1 MKLPDDFGCLVFD
14 EDVMRK
20 RLPENICCKLK
31 HSIQENFT
39 LDDET
44 CNIIANDMKN
54 WAIEHGATH
63 FTHWFHPLIGI
74 SAEKHES
81 FISKNEHGNIIMN
94 FSGKELAKGEADSSS
109 FSSGGL
115 CSTFSAHGH
124 TFWNAASNAFIRGKT
139 LYIPA
144 VFYSHNGEI
153 LDDRIPLFKSM
164 KLLNKH
170 ALRIF
175 KLFDNVYVKQVF
187 PTVGVEQEYFLIDK
201 KFLKCREDLKL
212 CGRTLFGT
220 TSNKMQEEVKHYLSP
235 IKPRIL
241 AYMNELDEELWKLG
255 ILSKIKHSE
264 VSPAQYEL
272 VSHFSLAN
280 IAADQNQLI
289 MEIMQNIAERHGL
302 YCLLHE
308 KPFFGFNGS
317 GKHINW
323 SLATDTGK
331 NLFEPGYTSLKNAQ
345 FLLFLCALIKGV
357 DEYQDLLC
365 ASAASAG
372 NDLRLGGNEAPC
384 TIMSIFL
391 GEELTEILYSIE
403 KSIDHSE
410 KICINSKFN
419 INIFQKLKSDNLNRN
434 RTSPFAFTGNKFEF
448 RMVGSSMSIAYP
460 ITVINTIMANE
471 LCQFAD
477 ILENGSNFDKDLTE
491 IIVNT
496 IKNHKKIIFNGNNYS
511 DEWHLEAKKRHL
523 FNFKTSANAISQLI
537 ATKNIEI
544 FEKYKIL
551 TKVEISAI
559 YNVLMQNY
567 CQTLHTEVMVMDSMI
582 KKQIIPSTEKYI
594 KVLCDTVLSKKQ
606 ITAQIDCS
614 AEIQLISLL
623 STLLSEL
630 YNNTDILKEN
640 LITSNKIPNLFERSK
655 FYYKKIFSVL
665 NKIRKSA
672 DKIEQN
678 IDKKLWPFPSYSD
691 ILFEF

>member
-1 MKLPDDFGCLVFD
+1 MY
-14 EDVMRK
+14 
-20 RLPENICCKLK
+20 N
-31 HSIQENFT
+31 
-39 LDDET
+39 
-44 CNIIANDMKN
+44 
-54 WAIEHGATH
+54 
-63 FTHWFHPLIGI
+63 
-74 SAEKHES
+74 
-81 FISKNEHGNIIMN
+81 
-94 FSGKELAKGEADSSS
+94 
-109 FSSGGL
+109 
-115 CSTFSAHGH
+115 
-124 TFWNAASNAFIRGKT
+124 
-139 LYIPA
+139 
-144 VFYSHNGEI
+144 
-153 LDDRIPLFKSM
+153 
-164 KLLNKH
+164 
-170 ALRIF
+170 
-175 KLFDNVYVKQVF
+175 YV
-187 PTVGVEQEYFLIDK
+187 
-201 KFLKCREDLKL
+201 
-212 CGRTLFGT
+212 
-220 TSNKMQEEVKHYLSP
+220 N
-235 IKPRIL
+235 
-241 AYMNELDEELWKLG
+241 
-255 ILSKIKHSE
+255 
-264 VSPAQYEL
+264 
-272 VSHFSLAN
+272 
-280 IAADQNQLI
+280 
-289 MEIMQNIAERHGL
+289 
-302 YCLLHE
+302 
-308 KPFFGFNGS
+308 
-317 GKHINW
+317 
-323 SLATDTGK
+323 
-331 NLFEPGYTSLKNAQ
+331 
-345 FLLFLCALIKGV
+345 
-357 DEYQDLLC
+357 
-365 ASAASAG
+365 
-372 NDLRLGGNEAPC
+372 
-384 TIMSIFL
+384 
-391 GEELTEILYSIE
+391 EELTEILYSIE

-567 CQTLHTEVMVMDSMI
+567 CQTLHTEAMVMDSMI

-623 STLLSEL
+623 STLFSEL
-630 YNNTDILKEN
+630 CNNTDTLKEN

-655 FYYKKIFSVL
+655 FYYKKIFPVL

-678 IDKKLWPFPSYSD
+678 IDKKLWPFPLYSD
-691 ILFEF
+691 ILLEF